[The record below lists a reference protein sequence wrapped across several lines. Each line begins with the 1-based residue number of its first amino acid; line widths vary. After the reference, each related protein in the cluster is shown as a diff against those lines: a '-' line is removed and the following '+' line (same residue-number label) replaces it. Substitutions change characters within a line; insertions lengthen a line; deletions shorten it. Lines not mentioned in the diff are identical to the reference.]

1 MCRYWVNFTEDCY
14 LEWANVQRSMHRDSL
29 CNALQNCT
37 GPCAS
42 KASVLV
48 RFLLRSRATWNF
60 RHRTRMTYRELARV
74 MLEAE
79 VSLDGQGK
87 LRARD
92 WEWTGVS
99 AGKACAPEW
108 GSSARGSPQ
117 LGEHLFILGR
127 WLIRWGPPRGG
138 GPSAFLRYLQWVSS
152 KGSLTDAP
160 RTTPGQASAHCR
172 TPSGRRVR
180 YTLTVFNNEKQTKY
194 LLLHAEGIFI

>member
-1 MCRYWVNFTEDCY
+1 
-14 LEWANVQRSMHRDSL
+14 
-29 CNALQNCT
+29 
-37 GPCAS
+37 
-42 KASVLV
+42 
-48 RFLLRSRATWNF
+48 
-60 RHRTRMTYRELARV
+60 

-87 LRARD
+87 PRARD

-108 GSSARGSPQ
+108 GSSGRGSPHS
-117 LGEHLFILGR
+117 GEHLFILGH

-172 TPSGRRVR
+172 TPSGGRVR
-180 YTLTVFNNEKQTKY
+180 YTLIGFNNVKQTEICCCTLRGFLYSNKR
-194 LLLHAEGIFI
+194 GINLQSHIHMFKCILVGKA